1 MRLLPLVLLVV
12 LLLLGC
18 PSKQTASE
26 PPKPPSGLVSITEA
40 DLTAHVTEL
49 ASDAYRGRETL
60 TAGADAAA
68 KYLSDR
74 FAALGLEPLPG
85 ADGHVVPYTLVRTG
99 FLADGTSLARGGDS
113 PEDFVAGVDFAPF
126 GFSDSGAV
134 DAELVFA
141 GYGISSE
148 DPAYDDYAGLDVTG
162 KVVLVLRH
170 TPNED
175 DAEAP
180 LTGSALAFFRTKAET
195 AQKKGALG
203 MVLLTDP
210 KHHEDADDLRLPA
223 RLRLPPPPPE
233 PVVEE
238 KPASEKPTTEPAGP
252 KEEEPIFLAMRMSQE
267 AAGRLVDGGLE
278 TLRAAQDALD
288 TGTPAAAV
296 GMVPRGPVSLRV
308 AAMSEPEIVHPNN
321 VVGVLP
327 GADPERRD
335 ELVVVGAH
343 FDHLGGFNGEGDTVF
358 NGADDNASGTAGL
371 LELAEA
377 FAHGARPA
385 RTLVFA
391 GFSGEEK
398 GLLGSKALL
407 AEGTLAAEDIV
418 FMLNL
423 DMIGRNGAKPVRV
436 TGDGYGTGLQAIT
449 EAANEKVELPLAFG
463 GTEYSGNSDHHP
475 FFLRDIPV
483 MFFFSG
489 LHDDYHQLSDH
500 VDLID
505 PARMRQI
512 VQVGYGVLAQVASG
526 AATPKFIHHVLW
538 LGAEVRVTDGGG
550 AARVMVVEEGSRGAK
565 AGLLVGDHIVGFD
578 GVALETPAAV
588 GEALREIEP
597 GSTTEIAL
605 QRGDATASVTVER
618 AKRGYLGVSPR
629 GVSDDVKAE
638 HGLADD
644 EGVRLARVVAK
655 GPAAAAGLLVE
666 DVLIRIAG
674 VPVGPRSLGRHL
686 ARIGAGETVDVVV
699 IRAGERMTLKLTL
712 GERPKR

>member
-1 MRLLPLVLLVV
+1 MRLPPSVLLV
-12 LLLLGC
+12 LLLGC
-18 PSKQTASE
+18 PSKQTATE
-26 PPKPPSGLVSITEA
+26 PPQPPSGLVSITEA

-60 TAGADAAA
+60 TPGAEAAA
-68 KYLSDR
+68 KYLSER
-74 FAALGLEPLPG
+74 FAALGLEPLRG
-85 ADGHVVPYTLVRTG
+85 ADSHVVPYTLVRTG
-99 FLADGTSLARGGDS
+99 FVASGTSLARGGES

-126 GFSDSGAV
+126 GFSDPGAV

-148 DPAYDDYAGLDVTG
+148 DPAYDDYAGLDVAG

-180 LTGSALAFFRTKAET
+180 LTGSALAFFRTKAVT

-223 RLRLPPPPPE
+223 TLRLPPPE
-233 PVVEE
+233 PVVAENAPPE
-238 KPASEKPTTEPAGP
+238 NASEPAKPE
-252 KEEEPIFLAMRMSQE
+252 KEEPIFLAMRMSQE
-267 AAGRLVDGGLE
+267 AAGRLVEGGLE
-278 TLRAAQDALD
+278 TLRAAQDAID
-288 TGTPAAAV
+288 SGTPAAEVA
-296 GMVPRGPVSLRV
+296 MVARGPVSLRV
-308 AAMSEPEIVHPNN
+308 EATPEPETVHPNN
-321 VVGVLP
+321 VIGVLP
-327 GADPERRD
+327 GADPERRG

-343 FDHLGGFNGEGDTVF
+343 FDHLGGFDGEGDTVF

-371 LELAEA
+371 LELAQA
-377 FAHGARPA
+377 FAHGERPA

-407 AEGTLAAEDIV
+407 AEGTIAAEDVV

-423 DMIGRNGAKPVRV
+423 DMIGRNGEKPVRV

-449 EAANEKVELPLAFG
+449 EAANEEVELALAFG

-475 FFLRDIPV
+475 FFLRDVPV

-550 AARVMVVEEGSRGAK
+550 AARVIALEEGSRGAK

-588 GEALREIEP
+588 GEALRKIEP

-618 AKRGYLGVSPR
+618 AKRGYLGVFPR

-638 HGLADD
+638 HGLAGD